1 MREIRALSPTSLM
14 LYKRDP
20 ELWYL
25 KYCADEQLPRSEQTK
40 PAAVGSAFDALIKAR
55 LYKHYYNE
63 VAIDH
68 PYSARTLL
76 AQQVNPDLMDWATNA
91 GIHCLTQYERCGA
104 LADILLETHQPPQF
118 EFPLRQTLTLD
129 GLEVPV
135 YGIPD
140 MSYHYNGYTIILDWK
155 VNGYCAKSVT
165 SPTPGYLI
173 CRDGWDFRYCKPS
186 RSHRKMHPDVVK
198 KQLADLTI
206 SSQPLEASDE
216 QWAVQLTTYAWLIGG
231 DNDFIGAIEQLC
243 GQPVPGHD
251 QPNLRIASFRG
262 QVSKGFQE
270 TLVGM
275 YTQCWLAYKS
285 GHIFLTE
292 SREASNARCKFLDNL
307 THILMKGNPDSS
319 EFIAATEYL
328 KGKDV
333 YDSYR
338 DYRRDII
345 ECRRAR
351 GEVGLPDPDDYS
363 GVVDKVTTQVGLV
376 NLPQNGE

>member
-1 MREIRALSPTSLM
+1 M

-25 KYCADEQLPRSEQTK
+25 RYCADEQLPRSQQTK
-40 PAAVGSAFDALIKAR
+40 PASVGSAFDAFVKSR

-63 VAIDH
+63 VPIDH

-76 AQQVNPDLMDWATNA
+76 AQQVEPHNIDWATNA

-104 LADILLETHQPPQF
+104 LADIMLETPEPPQF
-118 EFPLRQTLTLD
+118 EFQIRQTLSLD
-129 GLEVPV
+129 GMEVPV

-140 MSYHYNGYTIILDWK
+140 MSYRYDGYLIILDWK
-155 VNGYCAKSVT
+155 VTGYCAKQPT

-186 RSHRKMHPDVVK
+186 RSHHKMHPAVQK
-198 KQLADLTI
+198 TRLGALTI
-206 SSQPLEASDE
+206 SNQPLEACDE
-216 QWAVQLTTYAWLIGG
+216 QWAVQLTTYAWLLGEPVGTI
-231 DNDFIGAIEQLC
+231 NFVAAIEQLC

-262 QVSKGFQE
+262 LISPGFQE

-275 YTQCWLAYKS
+275 YTQCWVAYKS

-292 SREASNARCKFLDNL
+292 SRAASNAHCQFLDNL
-307 THILMKGNPDSS
+307 THILMKGDPNSS
-319 EFIAATEYL
+319 EFLAAADYL

-333 YDSYR
+333 YDAYR

-351 GEVGLPDPDDYS
+351 GELGLPDPDDYS
-363 GVVDKVTTQVGLV
+363 GLAETTTTRAGLID
-376 NLPQNGE
+376 LPQNIGSAGDNVL